1 MLLSSLILSL
11 AAISSLNSAAQIK
24 DYAISRA
31 IDNGASVQLTLAI
44 IQAESGFNPNA
55 KNKSSTASGLAQWLD
70 GSFKYYCI
78 DRYKLT
84 DSMEEKDNPYVQI
97 ECLTRRLAESGGY
110 HDWDASR
117 PAWSKYL
124 IMPLEAL

>member
-84 DSMEEKDNPYVQI
+84 DSIKEKDNPYVQI
-97 ECLTRRLAESGGY
+97 ECLVRRLSEPEGYKDWTASESI
-110 HDWDASR
+110 
-117 PAWSKYL
+117 WSKH
-124 IMPLEAL
+124 IHPLGAS